1 MAKTANV
8 ARRKKQD
15 HNMEHINFV
24 LPSEMK
30 RQLEQR
36 ASEQIVTTSHLL
48 RQLIRSYLK
57 NGASSAAL
65 SPSGGAASAA
75 RS

>member
-1 MAKTANV
+1 M
-8 ARRKKQD
+8 RRRSQSSAAG
-15 HNMEHINFV
+15 MEHIGFT

-36 ASEQIVTTSHLL
+36 AEDQIVTTSHLL
-48 RQLIRSYLK
+48 RQLVRAYLRS
-57 NGASSAAL
+57 GASAQRFPAE
-65 SPSGGAASAA
+65 GGAVGAA